1 MNPVFDKTGSL
12 HKTLAYEILSGFYP
26 AGSKLPSERDLS
38 EKYRISRNTVRLTLE
53 ELEAAGAIRRRPRSG
68 AVVTADAPGD
78 PESRPGRHRPNFR
91 RR

>member
-38 EKYRISRNTVRLTLE
+38 EKYRISRNTVRD
-53 ELEAAGAIRRRPRSG
+53 RKS
-68 AVVTADAPGD
+68 VV
-78 PESRPGRHRPNFR
+78 
-91 RR
+91 

>member
-53 ELEAAGAIRRRPRSG
+53 ELEAAGAIRRRPAPRG
-68 AVVTADAPGD
+68 RHRRRPGD
-78 PESRPGRHRPNFR
+78 PESRPAAQPNFR

>member
-53 ELEAAGAIRRRPRSG
+53 ELEAAGVGPAPARSSPPTPRRS
-68 AVVTADAPGD
+68 
-78 PESRPGRHRPNFR
+78 
-91 RR
+91 